1 MNEKLDRVD
10 IIKKDSNLYYPLQ
23 AYQGSH
29 FLSYFLDVLI
39 ITSGGLHHHLLFCW
53 INQVNKKRSATFKCV
68 NYQKPEEGVAPFE
81 SACAE
86 QGTTTEAPLAEAAAP
101 VSEDAEPL
109 LEKPVEEN
117 VDTPAPVES
126 ILVMVFQSKLLMK
139 LKKNKQ

>member
-53 INQVNKKRSATFKCV
+53 INQVKKRECATFKCV
-68 NYQKPEEGVAPFE
+68 NYQKPEVGVAPIE
-81 SACAE
+81 SATAE
-86 QGTTTEAPLAEAAAP
+86 SGTATEVPLAETIARVPKEA
-101 VSEDAEPL
+101 DPL
-109 LEKPVEEN
+109 LEAPVEEN

-126 ILVMVFQSKLLMK
+126 IQVMLFQSRLLMQF
-139 LKKNKQ
+139 LKN